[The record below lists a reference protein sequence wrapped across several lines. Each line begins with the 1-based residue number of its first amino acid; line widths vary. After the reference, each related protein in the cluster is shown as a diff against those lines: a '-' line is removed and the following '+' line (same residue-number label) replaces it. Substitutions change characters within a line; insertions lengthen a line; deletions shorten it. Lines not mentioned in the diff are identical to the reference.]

1 MDGMTD
7 ILVLGIGT
15 AGARACYYLNQR
27 QALGNAQII
36 GIDSDEEH
44 LASLTPLETL
54 PVPKPPAL
62 PAGAQATA
70 ACDAL
75 ENGIAN
81 ALGKTRMA
89 AIVTCLGGDTAA
101 FYTQAALLCCQK
113 AGIPAVT
120 FAAMPHA
127 FDSQEQKNGA
137 TQTLDVLRAQHFDV
151 VTLEC
156 TRLGTLLPE
165 CSSVDA
171 YRLAVLWLVDTAIG
185 YLTIFAQRKRFSTV
199 TSETSSQNSSLAMKF
214 NDMPRGI
221 FSGTPP
227 TVHNQED
234 LDIPTCLRRNLDLQ
248 Q

>member
-70 ACDAL
+70 ACEAL

-89 AIVTCLGGDTAA
+89 AIVT
-101 FYTQAALLCCQK
+101 
-113 AGIPAVT
+113 
-120 FAAMPHA
+120 
-127 FDSQEQKNGA
+127 
-137 TQTLDVLRAQHFDV
+137 
-151 VTLEC
+151 
-156 TRLGTLLPE
+156 
-165 CSSVDA
+165 
-171 YRLAVLWLVDTAIG
+171 
-185 YLTIFAQRKRFSTV
+185 
-199 TSETSSQNSSLAMKF
+199 
-214 NDMPRGI
+214 
-221 FSGTPP
+221 
-227 TVHNQED
+227 
-234 LDIPTCLRRNLDLQ
+234 
-248 Q
+248 